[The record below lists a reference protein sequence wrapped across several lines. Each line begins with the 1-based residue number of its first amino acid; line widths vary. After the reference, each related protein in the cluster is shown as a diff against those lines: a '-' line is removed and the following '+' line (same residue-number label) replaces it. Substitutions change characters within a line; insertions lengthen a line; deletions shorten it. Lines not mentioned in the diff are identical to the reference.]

1 MDETINIEE
10 TDKIE
15 KTIPEGESVAEKK
28 LAEDDDSDIDKGNFD
43 DESNDIVNES
53 GEDNIENESG
63 EDTET
68 VRQPGTGIDNVIASE
83 KETKWYVL
91 RVVSGKER
99 KTKEYLDKDII
110 RNGWDK
116 IIKQIF
122 LPVEKVYKVLNG
134 KKVMRERNFYPGYIM
149 IEVADGKLSD
159 EIIQH
164 LSNVSNVMH
173 FLTDGKGSKGNIICL
188 RKAEVNKMLGKVDEM
203 ADAGGIKMSEP
214 FIVGE
219 TIKIIDGP
227 FNDFNG
233 IIEEVNDE
241 KKKLKV
247 QVKIFGRAT
256 PVELNYMQVEK
267 LG

>member
-10 TDKIE
+10 NKIE
-15 KTIPEGESVAEKK
+15 DTFSESKSLNENKPVDKENAGEESEDVTQGENDM
-28 LAEDDDSDIDKGNFD
+28 EDD
-43 DESNDIVNES
+43 SNDPQEIVNHQTIA
-53 GEDNIENESG
+53 DNE
-63 EDTET
+63 
-68 VRQPGTGIDNVIASE
+68 PAPE

-116 IIKQIF
+116 IIKQVF

-164 LSNVSNVMH
+164 LSNISNVMH
-173 FLTDGKGSKGNIICL
+173 FLTDGKGSKGNIISL

-233 IIEEVNDE
+233 VIEEVNDE